1 MLNFNADLNL
11 KLENQVLITKL
22 DFTFRLIFYNK
33 SRLLFLEVKKSFK
46 TISKVKYKF
55 IELILNFC

>member
-22 DFTFRLIFYNK
+22 DLTFRLIFYNK
-33 SRLLFLEVKKSFK
+33 SGLLFLEVKK
-46 TISKVKYKF
+46 KF
-55 IELILNFC
+55 